1 MAFLTGS
8 EGIGCIAGSF
18 KGYAGCPPI
27 AVMITEIETMPK
39 DLQNY
44 MDKVL
49 EVFIDVHGEVPQ
61 IHFEVIS

>member
-1 MAFLTGS
+1 
-8 EGIGCIAGSF
+8 
-18 KGYAGCPPI
+18 
-27 AVMITEIETMPK
+27 MPK